1 MTGYYGKKLSGA
13 RLSEVYNTSIE
24 RVRQY
29 LDGEIEFVRRRL
41 RGGERVLEL
50 GAGYGRI
57 MKRIA
62 PFVHSVVGIDISGN
76 SVAWGREYLK
86 DHPNCTLLEGDVHGM
101 EYRSEFDMV
110 LCLQNGLSAIKGD
123 PADTVER
130 SLRALVPGGKA
141 FFSTYAPGF
150 WEWRLAWFREQAEK
164 GLIGEL
170 DMERTVNGQIV
181 CKDGFTAT
189 TFSEDDLQALG
200 KKTGCPFRTE
210 TADGSSLFLIIRKT

>member
-1 MTGYYGKKLSGA
+1 MTGYYAKKLSGA
-13 RLSEVYNTSIE
+13 RLSEVYNTSVE
-24 RVRQY
+24 RVRRY
-29 LDGEIEFVRRRL
+29 LDQEIEFVRRRL
-41 RGGERVLEL
+41 RGVERVLEL

-62 PFVHSVVGIDISGN
+62 PFAHSVVGIDISAD
-76 SVAWGREYLK
+76 SVARGREYLK
-86 DHPNCTLLEGDVHGM
+86 NLPNCTLLEGDVHGM
-101 EYRSEFDMV
+101 EYDGGFNMV
-110 LCLQNGLSAIKGD
+110 LCLQNGLSAIQGD

-130 SLRALVPGGKA
+130 SLRAIVPGGEA

-170 DMERTVNGQIV
+170 DMERTVSGRIV

-189 TFSEDDLQALG
+189 TFSEDDLVTLG

-210 TADGSSLFLIIRKT
+210 TADGSSLFLIVRKK

>member
-1 MTGYYGKKLSGA
+1 M
-13 RLSEVYNTSIE
+13 
-24 RVRQY
+24 
-29 LDGEIEFVRRRL
+29 
-41 RGGERVLEL
+41 LEL

-57 MKRIA
+57 MNRLA
-62 PFVHSVVGIDISGN
+62 PFAHSVVGIDISAD
-76 SVAWGREYLK
+76 SVARGREYLK
-86 DHPNCTLLEGDVHGM
+86 NLPNCTLLEGDVHGM
-101 EYRSEFDMV
+101 EYDGGFNMV
-110 LCLQNGLSAIKGD
+110 LCLQNGLSAIQGD

-130 SLRALVPGGKA
+130 SLRAIVPGGEA

-170 DMERTVNGQIV
+170 DMERTVSGRIV

-189 TFSEDDLQALG
+189 TFSEDDLVTLG

-210 TADGSSLFLIIRKT
+210 TADGSSLFLIVRKK

>member
-1 MTGYYGKKLSGA
+1 MTGYYEKKLSSA
-13 RLSEVYNTSIE
+13 RLSEVYNTSVE

-29 LDGEIEFVRRRL
+29 LDQEIEFVRRRL

-62 PFVHSVVGIDISGN
+62 PFAHSVVGIDISGD
-76 SVAWGREYLK
+76 SVAWGRKYLK
-86 DHPNCTLLEGDVHGM
+86 DLPNCTLLEGDVHGM
-101 EYRSEFDMV
+101 EYDGGFDMV
-110 LCLQNGLSAIKGD
+110 LCLQNGLSAIQGN
-123 PADTVER
+123 PAGTVER
-130 SLRALVPGGKA
+130 SLRALVPGGEA
-141 FFSTYAPGF
+141 FFSTYAPDF

-170 DMERTVNGQIV
+170 DMERTVSGRIV
-181 CKDGFTAT
+181 CKDGFSAT
-189 TFSEDDLQALG
+189 TFSEDDLKALG
-200 KKTGCPFRTE
+200 KRTGCPFRTE

>member
-1 MTGYYGKKLSGA
+1 MTGYYAKKLSGA
-13 RLSEVYNTSIE
+13 RLSEVYNTSVE
-24 RVRQY
+24 RVRRY
-29 LDGEIEFVRRRL
+29 LDQEIEFVRRRL
-41 RGGERVLEL
+41 RGVERVLEL

-62 PFVHSVVGIDISGN
+62 PFAHSVVGIDISAD
-76 SVAWGREYLK
+76 SVARGREYLK
-86 DHPNCTLLEGDVHGM
+86 NLPNCTLLEGDVHGM
-101 EYRSEFDMV
+101 EYDGGFNMV
-110 LCLQNGLSAIKGD
+110 LCLQNGLSAIQGD

-130 SLRALVPGGKA
+130 SLRAIVPGGEA

-170 DMERTVNGQIV
+170 DMERTVSGRIV

-189 TFSEDDLQALG
+189 TFSEDDLVTLEKRPAVPSARKQRTVQA
-200 KKTGCPFRTE
+200 F
-210 TADGSSLFLIIRKT
+210 SSS

>member
-1 MTGYYGKKLSGA
+1 MTGYYAKKLSGA
-13 RLSEVYNTSIE
+13 RLSEVYNTSVE
-24 RVRQY
+24 RVRRY
-29 LDGEIEFVRRRL
+29 LDQEIEFVRRRL
-41 RGGERVLEL
+41 RGVERVLEL

-62 PFVHSVVGIDISGN
+62 PFAHSVVGIDISAD
-76 SVAWGREYLK
+76 SVARGREYLK
-86 DHPNCTLLEGDVHGM
+86 NLPNCTLLEGDVHGM
-101 EYRSEFDMV
+101 EYDGGFNMV
-110 LCLQNGLSAIKGD
+110 LCLQNGLSAIQGD

-130 SLRALVPGGKA
+130 SLRAIVPGGEA

-150 WEWRLAWFREQAEK
+150 WEWRLAWFREQADK

-170 DMERTVNGQIV
+170 DMERTVSGRIV

-189 TFSEDDLQALG
+189 TFSEDDLVTLG

-210 TADGSSLFLIIRKT
+210 TADGSSLFLIVRKE

>member
-1 MTGYYGKKLSGA
+1 MTGYYAKKLSGA
-13 RLSEVYNTSIE
+13 RLSEVYNTSVE
-24 RVRQY
+24 RVRRY
-29 LDGEIEFVRRRL
+29 LDQEIEFVRRRL
-41 RGGERVLEL
+41 RGVERVLEL

-62 PFVHSVVGIDISGN
+62 PFAHSVVGIDISAD
-76 SVAWGREYLK
+76 SVARGREYLK
-86 DHPNCTLLEGDVHGM
+86 NLPNCTLLEGDVHGM
-101 EYRSEFDMV
+101 EYDGGFNMV
-110 LCLQNGLSAIKGD
+110 LCLQNGLSAIQGD

-130 SLRALVPGGKA
+130 SLRAIVPGGEA

-170 DMERTVNGQIV
+170 DMERTVSGRIV

-189 TFSEDDLQALG
+189 TFSEDDLVTLG

-210 TADGSSLFLIIRKT
+210 TADGSSLFLIVRKE

>member
-1 MTGYYGKKLSGA
+1 MTGYYAKKLSGA
-13 RLSEVYNTSIE
+13 RLSEVYNTSVE
-24 RVRQY
+24 RVRRY
-29 LDGEIEFVRRRL
+29 LDQEIEFVRRRL
-41 RGGERVLEL
+41 RGVERVLEL

-62 PFVHSVVGIDISGN
+62 PFAHSVVGIDISAD
-76 SVAWGREYLK
+76 SVARGREYLK
-86 DHPNCTLLEGDVHGM
+86 NLPNCTLLEGDVHGM
-101 EYRSEFDMV
+101 EYDGGFNMV
-110 LCLQNGLSAIKGD
+110 LCLQNGLSAIQGD

-130 SLRALVPGGKA
+130 SLRAIVPGGEA

-150 WEWRLAWFREQAEK
+150 WGWRLAWFREQAEK

-170 DMERTVNGQIV
+170 DMERTVSGRIV

-189 TFSEDDLQALG
+189 TFSEDDLVTLG

-210 TADGSSLFLIIRKT
+210 TADGSSLFLIVRKK